1 MNETETSISA
11 IPSEE
16 TVRNALRAVLDPE
29 VGMNIVDLG
38 LVRAIRLAPGE
49 VEIDLGLT
57 TPACPMGE
65 MLVDEVLD
73 CVSSMAQ
80 RGDRINVNVLEDFV
94 WDPGLMSPSARAAF
108 GW

>member
-1 MNETETSISA
+1 MNDADTSIA
-11 IPSEE
+11 AMPSEE
-16 TVRNALRAVLDPE
+16 IVRNGLRAVLDPE

-49 VEIDLGLT
+49 VEVDLGLT
-57 TPACPMGE
+57 SPACPMGE

-73 CVSSMAQ
+73 CISSMAQ

-94 WDPGLMSPSARAAF
+94 WDPSLMSPSARAAF